1 MVPGFILPIPIPKSR
16 RRQMLLGGV
25 LSVSRCG
32 SQASLPKWSISQTP
46 SFFRLSLWM
55 IGLLSATL

>member
-16 RRQMLLGGV
+16 HRQMLLGDV
-25 LSVSRCG
+25 LSVSRG

-46 SFFRLSLWM
+46 SFFRLPLWM